1 MRVVIPVAGSGTR
14 LRPHTYSQPK
24 PLLPVGDRPI
34 IDHVLAP
41 VVRLE
46 PDEVI
51 FVVGYM
57 GELIQ
62 EYVEANYSFKATF
75 IHQDKLLGLGYAIEV
90 AVRSVP
96 EDDLLVLLGDTVV
109 ECDLKQFVR
118 AGDNVLGVLP
128 VDNPSRFGVV
138 TVRDGQVVRLEEKPE
153 NPQSNLAIIG
163 LYYFRNV
170 RPLKQAL
177 GQLVTSGRTTR
188 GEIQF
193 TDALQLMLED
203 GSQFVPFEV
212 REWFDCGKKE
222 TMLST
227 NEHLVRLLRQ
237 EPTPPGSTIKGPVY
251 IHPSARVVD
260 STLGPAVSISE
271 GTTILKST
279 IQNSII
285 GRHCHIENANLK
297 DSFIGNDVRIKG
309 VDLIANLGDSS
320 EVESS

>member
-24 PLLPVGDRPI
+24 PLLPVGDRSI
-34 IDHVLAP
+34 IDHVLEP
-41 VVRLE
+41 VVKLN

-62 EYVEANYSFKATF
+62 QHITAHYSFKATY
-75 IHQDKLLGLGYAIEV
+75 IQQDKLLGLGYAIEI
-90 AVRSVP
+90 AVRSAP
-96 EDDLLVLLGDTVV
+96 DDDLLVLLGDTVV

-118 AGDNVLGVLP
+118 AGDSVLGVLP
-128 VDNPSRFGVV
+128 VDDPSRFGVV

-163 LYYFRNV
+163 LYYFKDV
-170 RPLKQAL
+170 RPLKKAL
-177 GQLVTSGRTTR
+177 GQLVTSGRTSR
-188 GEIQF
+188 GEIQL

-203 GSQFVPFEV
+203 GTRFVPFEV

-227 NEHLVRLLRQ
+227 NEHLVRVRGQ
-237 EPTPPGSTIKGPVY
+237 RPSFPGSTIKEPVY
-251 IHPSARVVD
+251 IHPSARIVD
-260 STLGPAVSISE
+260 STLGPAVTISE

-285 GRHCHIENANLK
+285 GRHCYIENATLK

-320 EVESS
+320 EVESD